1 MGQQD
6 DRARLDRVR
15 GLILLALVASMAGAW
30 FELLRAPV
38 VRRVGRGHRGSPAG

>member
-1 MGQQD
+1 
-6 DRARLDRVR
+6 VR

-38 VRRVGRGHRGSPAG
+38 GRRRPDAPAD